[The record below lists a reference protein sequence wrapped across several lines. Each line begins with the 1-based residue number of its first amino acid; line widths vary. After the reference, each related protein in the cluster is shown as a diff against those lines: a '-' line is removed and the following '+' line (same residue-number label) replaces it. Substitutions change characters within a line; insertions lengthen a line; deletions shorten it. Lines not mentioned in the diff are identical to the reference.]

1 VVDNRSP
8 LYSYVAL
15 ASSGGDSADDGLV
28 EAWEIMNLPLKARL
42 VVLSACETAR
52 GQHSAGEGVIGL
64 MWAVFVAGSP
74 ATLVSQWKVD
84 SSSSTTLM
92 VAFHKAWNGG
102 RSGVSKA
109 RALQSASL
117 DLLRARDSAHP
128 FHWAGYILAGDPR

>member
-1 VVDNRSP
+1 

-15 ASSGGDSADDGLV
+15 ASSGPGGTDDGLV
-28 EAWEIMNLPLKARL
+28 EAWEIMRLPLKANL

-52 GQHSAGEGVIGL
+52 GRVSAGEGVIGL

-92 VAFHKAWNGG
+92 VGFHKAWNGG

-117 DLLRARDSAHP
+117 ELLRARDSAHP